1 MHLRRLKMTR
11 KYPHLHSFNLTQQFR
26 RHLPVHRSRL
36 LHAKDRTTDCDI
48 HSGDIPSPYPQSS
61 LVLTGPFSLLVVC
74 FPFDT
79 MLGFLVHMAHVLCD
93 TRSCGQCCQNMVA
106 SHRRNNPQP
115 QWAHKGSLRHLMVE
129 RWDIPGFRIGRYEY
143 TNMERRNCTFGSTTH
158 V

>member
-1 MHLRRLKMTR
+1 MTH
-11 KYPHLHSFNLTQQFR
+11 KYPHLHPLNLTQQCR
-26 RHLPVHRSRL
+26 RHLPAHRSRL
-36 LHAKDRTTDCDI
+36 HLQSRLLRANDRITDCDI
-48 HSGDIPSPYPQSS
+48 HSGDIPSLYLQSS

-74 FPFDT
+74 LPF
-79 MLGFLVHMAHVLCD
+79 LYAWVSCIAHVLCD

-115 QWAHKGSLRHLMVE
+115 QWAHKRSLRHLMVE